1 MADNRFMNTA
11 AADTSQID
19 VGLRSYM
26 LGVYNHMTIA
36 LLFSGLFAFGTKM
49 LTTVTGPDGGLYLT
63 SLGQL
68 IYASPLKW
76 VIMLAP
82 LGMVF
87 WLSARINSMSASK
100 ARTMFY
106 VYSALMGLSL
116 SSILLTFSMPSVAR
130 AFFVTAGA
138 FAALSLYGYTTKR
151 SLSALGSFLMIGLFG
166 LIIASVVNI
175 FMASTAMHFVIS
187 VGGVLIFAGL
197 TAYDTQDIKN
207 MYRAGDSSEV
217 SAKKSIFGA
226 LRLYLDFINM
236 FLFILQLFGNRE

>member
-11 AADTSQID
+11 AADASQID

-76 VIMLAP
+76 VVMLAP
-82 LGMVF
+82 LAMVF

-106 VYSALMGLSL
+106 VYSALDGAVAVINPVDLQL
-116 SSILLTFSMPSVAR
+116 AKRCPCILCDCRCLCR
-130 AFFVTAGA
+130 AQP
-138 FAALSLYGYTTKR
+138 LRLHDK
-151 SLSALGSFLMIGLFG
+151 
-166 LIIASVVNI
+166 
-175 FMASTAMHFVIS
+175 
-187 VGGVLIFAGL
+187 
-197 TAYDTQDIKN
+197 TQP
-207 MYRAGDSSEV
+207 V
-217 SAKKSIFGA
+217 SA
-226 LRLYLDFINM
+226 RLVPDDWLVRSDHRQRREHLHGINSHAFYDLGCWCADFCWPDC
-236 FLFILQLFGNRE
+236 L